1 MLQLIIDFRRPASG
15 LALPLSDG
23 TGAVGGPA
31 NQQRQKSVDTMD
43 PMTIAEAKA
52 LQRQQAMTA
61 PNLLQQAARLEKR
74 ANSVTNRT
82 QVKKNYDCRFLVDIE
97 FLIFAVLNGK
107 TIIFISRSFWQKHR
121 TPW

>member
-82 QVKKNYDCRFLVDIE
+82 QVKKNYGCRLLVDIE
-97 FLIFAVLNGK
+97 FVIFVVLNVK